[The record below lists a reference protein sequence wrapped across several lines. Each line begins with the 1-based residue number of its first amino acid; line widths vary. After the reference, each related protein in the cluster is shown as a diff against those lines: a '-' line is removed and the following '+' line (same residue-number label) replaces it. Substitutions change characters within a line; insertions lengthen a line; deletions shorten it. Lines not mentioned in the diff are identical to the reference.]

1 MLVVVARLRSGA
13 TFAAAAASLWWWWL
27 FVGGRRRRRRSRSR
41 RSGGPGQG
49 EGGRPVVV
57 VWVRPFARSF
67 ERGSLGGSFPFSGP
81 AWGPRSSR
89 PGFLF
94 RMGPSR
100 PACLSLPWRCAV
112 RTPRLLL
119 VRTFRAPPHRT
130 DRRRPT
136 QHLLLPFLF
145 PSSCLLCCCGGRPLL
160 LAVAGQPEDF
170 LSSFFPHF
178 LSFLA
183 FFSSVRYWWFLR

>member
-145 PSSCLLCCCGGRPLL
+145 PSSCLLLRWSSSPPGTGRTARGFSL
-160 LAVAGQPEDF
+160 F
-170 LSSFFPHF
+170 FFPISSHF
-178 LSFLA
+178 SPSFPLYGTGG
-183 FFSSVRYWWFLR
+183 F